1 MSIYNNISN
10 NANDISIIY
19 GFILIRIVILYIST
33 YISSNIMNQ
42 IYSERVLING
52 SDPQPLYYQIL
63 IFLGI
68 DLMLNAF
75 LYAFIF
81 GLSKSGTGVENGDF
95 IINSYTF
102 QYTISLFIIS
112 VLSYLVSTIMYN
124 KKYFLYKDD
133 GLRAIRALQL
143 IMFRSG
149 TFLTL
154 LPIFIFILCN

>member
-1 MSIYNNISN
+1 MDIYNIISN

-52 SDPQPLYYQIL
+52 SEPQPLYYQIL

-81 GLSKSGTGVENGDF
+81 GLSKSGVGNGNF
-95 IINSYTF
+95 IIDSYRF

-143 IMFRSG
+143 IMFRCG

-154 LPIFIFILCN
+154 LPIFILCN

>member
-1 MSIYNNISN
+1 MDFAKFFNNN
-10 NANDISIIY
+10 NGISIIY
-19 GFILIRIVILYIST
+19 GFISIRIVILYIST

-52 SDPQPLYYQIL
+52 SEPQPLYYQIL

-81 GLSKSGTGVENGDF
+81 GLSKTGSGNGDF
-95 IINSYTF
+95 IMNSYRF

-143 IMFRSG
+143 IMFRCG

-154 LPIFIFILCN
+154 LPIFILCN

>member
-1 MSIYNNISN
+1 MDIEKFLKNK
-10 NANDISIIY
+10 NDISIIY

-52 SDPQPLYYQIL
+52 SEPQPLYYQIL

-81 GLSKSGTGVENGDF
+81 GLSKSGVGNGDF
-95 IINSYTF
+95 IINSYRF

-154 LPIFIFILCN
+154 LPIFILCN

>member
-1 MSIYNNISN
+1 MDIYNIISN

-19 GFILIRIVILYIST
+19 GFISIRIVILYIST

-52 SDPQPLYYQIL
+52 SEPQPLYYQIL

-81 GLSKSGTGVENGDF
+81 GLSKSGVGNGNF
-95 IINSYTF
+95 IIDSYRF

-143 IMFRSG
+143 IMFRCG

-154 LPIFIFILCN
+154 LPIFILCN

>member
-1 MSIYNNISN
+1 MSFEKFFKNNN
-10 NANDISIIY
+10 NISIIY
-19 GFILIRIVILYIST
+19 SFILIRIVILYIST

-52 SDPQPLYYQIL
+52 SDPQPLQYQIL

-81 GLSKSGTGVENGDF
+81 GLSKSGIGNGNF
-95 IINSYTF
+95 IMNSYKI
-102 QYTISLFIIS
+102 QYTISLFIMSI
-112 VLSYLVSTIMYN
+112 LSYLISIIMYN

-143 IMFRSG
+143 IMFRCG

-154 LPIFIFILCN
+154 VPIFILYNK

>member
-1 MSIYNNISN
+1 
-10 NANDISIIY
+10 
-19 GFILIRIVILYIST
+19 
-33 YISSNIMNQ
+33 MNQ

-52 SDPQPLYYQIL
+52 SDPQPLQYQIL

-81 GLSKSGTGVENGDF
+81 GLSKSGIGNGNF
-95 IINSYTF
+95 IMNSYKI
-102 QYTISLFIIS
+102 QYTISLFIMSI
-112 VLSYLVSTIMYN
+112 LSYLISIIMYN

-143 IMFRSG
+143 IMFRCG

-154 LPIFIFILCN
+154 VPIFILYNK